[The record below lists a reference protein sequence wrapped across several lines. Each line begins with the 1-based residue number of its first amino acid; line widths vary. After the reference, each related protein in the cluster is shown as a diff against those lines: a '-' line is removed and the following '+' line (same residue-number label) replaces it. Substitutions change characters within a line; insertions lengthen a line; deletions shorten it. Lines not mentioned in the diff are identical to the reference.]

1 MSKKIISLHRLKDK
15 KTMKKSHILFLLV
28 LFTFNGVFA
37 QQPADFHKIS
47 HHLASLYSRHQTGRN
62 HQAPQSSNTSV
73 SVLMTLTNGDM
84 QQLAKQYGLEVIDSI
99 GRIYIVDVAYGTLGV
114 LSKDLR
120 VERIEAEPMV
130 RQAMDVTPGQVN
142 ATAVYSGES
151 LPQAFTGEGVV
162 AGIFDNGYD
171 FTHPAFLD
179 DNGQLRARYYYD
191 FCWQNEDGTK
201 GHAMTTTEEIAAYGG
216 THHPNASFH
225 GTHVMGI
232 MAGHDVNGKY
242 PGMAPNADIY
252 AVHFNSYPEDFEA
265 PDEQTSANCVLG
277 FKYIFDQAEKEGKP
291 CVVNFSNGESYTLS
305 DQRQLE
311 SEALLSMI
319 GPGRII
325 VVCAGNDGNRTSYLE
340 KPTGE
345 IHAGAGM
352 VNGVGGGDIIDMDII
367 TPGNQNVRLDFLGL
381 RLAGLTIDKTISFR
395 TDSVLELSGDTCS
408 LSTTSILGDISVKV
422 WKSDFVDER
431 GDVFHVHGQLPSPIY
446 MVLCGALFLLTSD
459 SPAWVYSDIK
469 YCPFINLTGV
479 DAYCFAQP
487 GHSIWWPGTLP
498 GLITVG
504 ATGYK
509 SSFRNIDGNMNTD
522 MDEFA
527 PKEIGDIALF
537 SSKGPTYEEQIKPD
551 VTAPGMS
558 INAAFNSYVEITDRL
573 CKELTDKVY
582 YNGKTYYY
590 TAQSGTSM
598 ATPVVAGA
606 IALWLQANPEL
617 TTEQIKD
624 VFAHTCTHPEQDMD
638 YPNNTYGYG
647 QIDVYKGLLYILGL
661 PNSIPELSQQ
671 QPAKARFSL
680 QGRRLSVHFTAEVP
694 DSPASLFIYSTDGR
708 LVRSMLLG
716 NDHTADLSTLPAGLY
731 AIQLNTNHQQT
742 TGSTLIR
749 LK

>member
-1 MSKKIISLHRLKDK
+1 ML
-15 KTMKKSHILFLLV
+15 ILLA
-28 LFTFNGVFA
+28 LFAFNGVFA
-37 QQPADFHKIS
+37 QMPADYHKMS
-47 HHLASLYSRHQTGRN
+47 HHLASLYSKHQSGRHYLS
-62 HQAPQSSNTSV
+62 PQSSKASV
-73 SVLMTLTNGDM
+73 SVLMTLTSGDM
-84 QQLAKQYGLEVIDSI
+84 QQLARQYGLEVIDSV
-99 GRIYIVDVAYGTLGV
+99 GRIYIVDVAYSTLGA
-114 LSKDLR
+114 LSKDHR

-171 FTHPAFLD
+171 FTHPSFLD
-179 DNGQLRARYYYD
+179 DNGRLRARYYYD

-201 GHAMTTTEEIAAYGG
+201 GHAMTSTEEIAAYGG

-232 MAGHDVNGKY
+232 MAGHAVDGKY
-242 PGMAPNADIY
+242 QGMAPDADIY
-252 AVHFNSYPEDFEA
+252 AVHFNSYPEDFDA

-291 CVVNFSNGESYTLS
+291 CVVNFSNGESYTL
-305 DQRQLE
+305 DNQRQLE
-311 SEALLSMI
+311 SEALQSMT

-340 KPTGE
+340 KPTGVRN
-345 IHAGAGM
+345 AGAGM

-395 TDSVLELSGDTCS
+395 TDSVLQLSGDTCS
-408 LSTTSILGDISVKV
+408 LATTTTLGDVSVKV

-431 GDVFHVHGQLPSPIY
+431 GDVFHVHGKLPTPVY

-469 YCPFINLTGV
+469 YCPFVNLTGV
-479 DAYCFAQP
+479 DAYCYAQP

-527 PKEIGDIALF
+527 PKATGQIALF
-537 SSKGPTYEEQIKPD
+537 SSQGPTYEEFTKPD

-573 CKELTDKVY
+573 RKELTDKVN

-661 PNSIPELSQQ
+661 PNAIPELSLQ

-680 QGRRLSVHFTAEVP
+680 QGRRLSVHFTDETSP
-694 DSPASLFIYSTDGR
+694 CDSPASISAYTTDGR
-708 LVRSMLLG
+708 MVCSMLLDG
-716 NDHTADLSTLPAGLY
+716 NMSADLSTLPTGLY
-731 AIQLNTNHQQT
+731 AIQLTTNRQQT

>member
-1 MSKKIISLHRLKDK
+1 MRLYFILHTPMK
-15 KTMKKSHILFLLV
+15 KTSILLL
-28 LFTFNGVFA
+28 LALIAFNGIIA
-37 QQPADFHKIS
+37 QPPADFSKM
-47 HHLASLYSRHQTGRN
+47 SRHLVSLLSQHQTERI
-62 HQAPQSSNTSV
+62 HQSPKSSHTSV
-73 SVLMTLTNGDM
+73 SVLMTLTNGNM
-84 QQLAKQYGLEVIDSI
+84 RQVAKQYGVDVIDSV
-99 GRIYIVDVAYGTLGV
+99 GRIYIVNVAYSTLGA
-114 LSKDLR
+114 LSTDSR

-142 ATAVYSGES
+142 ATPVYSGES
-151 LPQAFTGEGVV
+151 LPQAFTGEGVA

-171 FTHPAFLD
+171 FTHPAFLNA
-179 DNGQLRARYYYD
+179 NGQLRARYYYD
-191 FCWQNEDGTK
+191 FCWQNEDGTM
-201 GHAMTTTEEIAAYGG
+201 GHAMTSTEDIAAYGG

-232 MAGHDVNGKY
+232 MAGHAVDGKY
-242 PGMAPNADIY
+242 PGMAPDADIY

-265 PDEQTSANCVLG
+265 PDQQTSANCVLG
-277 FKYIFDQAEKEGKP
+277 FKYIFDQAEKDGKP
-291 CVVNFSNGESYTLS
+291 CVVNFSNGESYTF
-305 DQRQLE
+305 DKQRVLE
-311 SEALLSMI
+311 SEALQSLT

-340 KPTGE
+340 KPSGVM
-345 IHAGAGM
+345 HAGAGM
-352 VNGVGGGDIIDMDII
+352 VNGVGGGDIIDMDIV
-367 TPGNQNVRLDFLGL
+367 TPDNQNVRLDFLGL
-381 RLAGLTIDKTISFR
+381 RLAGFTIDNTISFR
-395 TDSVLELSGDTCS
+395 TDSVLQLSGDTCS
-408 LSTTSILGDISVKV
+408 LETTTTLGNVSLKV

-431 GDVFHVHGQLPSPIY
+431 GDVFHVHGQLPSPAY

-469 YCPFINLTGV
+469 YCPFVNLTGV

-487 GHSIWWPGTLP
+487 GHSVWWPGTLP

-527 PKEIGDIALF
+527 PKQKGQIALF
-537 SSKGPTYEEQIKPD
+537 SSQGPTYEELTKPD
-551 VTAPGMS
+551 VTAPGVS
-558 INAAFNSYVEITDRL
+558 INAAFNSYVEITDKLR
-573 CKELTDKVY
+573 KELTDKII

-606 IALWLQANPEL
+606 IALWLQANPTL
-617 TTEQIKD
+617 TTEKIKD
-624 VFAHTCTHPEQDMD
+624 VFAHTCTHPEENLD
-638 YPNNTYGYG
+638 YPNNIYGHG
-647 QIDVYKGLLYILGL
+647 QIDVYKGLLYILDL

-671 QPAKARFSL
+671 QPAQARFSL
-680 QGRRLSVHFTAEVP
+680 QDRRLSVRLTDAAPLSH
-694 DSPASLFIYSTDGR
+694 SPASLAIYTTDGR
-708 LVRSMLLG
+708 MVRSMLL
-716 NDHTADLSTLPAGLY
+716 DSDMSADLSSLPAGLY
-731 AIQLNTNHQQT
+731 AVQLTTSHRQT

>member
-1 MSKKIISLHRLKDK
+1 
-15 KTMKKSHILFLLV
+15 
-28 LFTFNGVFA
+28 
-37 QQPADFHKIS
+37 
-47 HHLASLYSRHQTGRN
+47 
-62 HQAPQSSNTSV
+62 
-73 SVLMTLTNGDM
+73 
-84 QQLAKQYGLEVIDSI
+84 
-99 GRIYIVDVAYGTLGV
+99 
-114 LSKDLR
+114 
-120 VERIEAEPMV
+120 
-130 RQAMDVTPGQVN
+130 
-142 ATAVYSGES
+142 
-151 LPQAFTGEGVV
+151 
-162 AGIFDNGYD
+162 
-171 FTHPAFLD
+171 
-179 DNGQLRARYYYD
+179 
-191 FCWQNEDGTK
+191 
-201 GHAMTTTEEIAAYGG
+201 
-216 THHPNASFH
+216 
-225 GTHVMGI
+225 MGI

-352 VNGVGGGDIIDMDII
+352 VNGVG
-367 TPGNQNVRLDFLGL
+367 
-381 RLAGLTIDKTISFR
+381 
-395 TDSVLELSGDTCS
+395 
-408 LSTTSILGDISVKV
+408 
-422 WKSDFVDER
+422 
-431 GDVFHVHGQLPSPIY
+431 
-446 MVLCGALFLLTSD
+446 
-459 SPAWVYSDIK
+459 
-469 YCPFINLTGV
+469 
-479 DAYCFAQP
+479 
-487 GHSIWWPGTLP
+487 
-498 GLITVG
+498 

-573 CKELTDKVY
+573 RKELTDKVY

-680 QGRRLSVHFTAEVP
+680 QGRRLNVHFTAEIP
-694 DSPASLFIYSTDGR
+694 DSPASLFIY
-708 LVRSMLLG
+708 
-716 NDHTADLSTLPAGLY
+716 
-731 AIQLNTNHQQT
+731 
-742 TGSTLIR
+742 
-749 LK
+749 

>member
-1 MSKKIISLHRLKDK
+1 MHIKKCSTFAFMTSYK
-15 KTMKKSHILFLLV
+15 KMKILLLLA
-28 LFTFNGVFA
+28 LFVCNGIFA
-37 QQPADFHKIS
+37 QAPADYHKMS
-47 HHLASLYSRHQTGRN
+47 QHLVSLFNQYQADRHHQMTSPPHS
-62 HQAPQSSNTSV
+62 SV
-73 SVLMTLTNGDM
+73 SVLMALTNGEM
-84 QQLAKQYGLEVIDSI
+84 QQVARQYGLEVIDSV
-99 GRIYIVDVAYGTLGV
+99 GRIYIVNVTYNTLGT
-114 LSKDLR
+114 LSKDSR

-142 ATAVYSGES
+142 ATPVYSGES
-151 LPQAFTGEGVV
+151 LPQAFTGEGVA

-179 DNGQLRARYYYD
+179 AHGQLRARYYYD

-216 THHPNASFH
+216 THHPNASLH

-232 MAGHDVNGKY
+232 MAGRAVDGKY
-242 PGMAPNADIY
+242 QGMAPDADIY

-265 PDEQTSANCVLG
+265 PAQQTSANCVLG
-277 FKYIFDQAEKEGKP
+277 FKYIFDQAEKDGKP
-291 CVVNFSNGESYTLS
+291 CVVNFSNGESYTF
-305 DQRQLE
+305 DKQRLLE
-311 SEALLSMI
+311 SEALQSLT

-340 KPTGE
+340 KPTGV
-345 IHAGAGM
+345 IQAGAGM
-352 VNGVGGGDIIDMDII
+352 VNGVGGGDIIDMDIV
-367 TPGNQNVRLDFLGL
+367 TPGNQNVRLDFLGM
-381 RLAGLTIDKTISFR
+381 RLTSFTIDKTISFR
-395 TDSVLELSGDTCS
+395 TDSVLELAGDTCS
-408 LSTTSILGDISVKV
+408 LATTTMLGDVSLKV

-431 GDVFHVHGQLPSPIY
+431 GDVFHVHAKLPTPVY
-446 MVLCGALFLLTSD
+446 MVLCGALFLLTSE

-469 YCPFINLTGV
+469 YCPFVNLTGV
-479 DAYCFAQP
+479 NAYCYAQP

-509 SSFRNIDGNMNTD
+509 SSFKNIDGNMNTA
-522 MDEFA
+522 MEEFA
-527 PKEIGDIALF
+527 AKVNGQIALF
-537 SSKGPTYEEQIKPD
+537 SSKGPTYEELTKPD
-551 VTAPGMS
+551 VTAPGVS
-558 INAAFNSYVEITDRL
+558 INAAFNSYVGITDPLR
-573 CKELTDKVY
+573 KELTDKVV

-606 IALWLQANPEL
+606 IALWLQANPHL

-624 VFAHTCTHPEQDMD
+624 VFAHTCTHPEQDLT

-647 QIDVYKGLLYILGL
+647 QIDVYKGLLYILDL
-661 PNSIPELSQQ
+661 PNSIPELSLE
-671 QPAKARFSL
+671 QPAEVRFTL
-680 QGRRLSVHFTAEVP
+680 QGRRLHIHPTPAAPTS
-694 DSPASLFIYSTDGR
+694 DSRATLSIYTTDGR
-708 LVRSMLLG
+708 SVRSMLL
-716 NDHTADLSTLPAGLY
+716 DSDLSADLSTLPAGLY
-731 AIQLNTNHQQT
+731 AVQLNTSHRQT